1 MQRIAELTKIK
12 NDAIINENYDI
23 AKESKFKIKE
33 IYDNIEQI
41 IEKVDSLYPDNDS
54 SFEEPIKPKN
64 ESLIDKDKSRNKSK
78 SPEKLKTEKSER
90 KSIQKTELKTEKSE
104 RKSIQKTELKT
115 EKSEKK
121 LTKINNDPEFDDYEQ
136 ISENGS
142 ASYSNDNLNNP
153 EDVKIKPKLTFEEL
167 LELEL
172 QKEGNAE
179 NQIEKVK
186 PKKNFLKKG
195 KLINEI

>member
-78 SPEKLKTEKSER
+78 SPEK
-90 KSIQKTELKTEKSE
+90 LKTEKSE